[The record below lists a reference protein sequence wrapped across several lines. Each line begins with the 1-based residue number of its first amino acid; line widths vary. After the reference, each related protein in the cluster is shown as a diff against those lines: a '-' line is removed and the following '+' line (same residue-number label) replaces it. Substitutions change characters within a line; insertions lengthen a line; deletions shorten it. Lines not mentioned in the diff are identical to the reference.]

1 MCVQER
7 KKNKLFLHHVI
18 SMLCI
23 ILLTILADQKVLQKK
38 LLSYCKILLWT
49 CKWHSW
55 WHIESQLKWADL
67 TCVLRNDRESLFVM
81 LRGDYVHWCSNKCTW
96 IFNTD
101 WCDIDFMLTVLGREK
116 KVTLHGSCFNCGR
129 EFCHLELATLIAN
142 SLLLWD
148 EYYEIQ
154 LYNQPSETKLIIG
167 MRECLFIH
175 SVVTRLRKCVVT
187 LQLIVS
193 CK

>member
-1 MCVQER
+1 MV
-7 KKNKLFLHHVI
+7 
-18 SMLCI
+18 CI

-49 CKWHSW
+49 CKWHNW

-67 TCVLRNDRESLFVM
+67 NCVLRNDRESLFVM

-101 WCDIDFMLTVLGREK
+101 WCDIYFVLTVLGREK
-116 KVTLHGSCFNCGR
+116 KVTLHGSCFNCER
-129 EFCHLELATLIAN
+129 EFCHLELATPIAN
-142 SLLLWD
+142 SLLWWD
-148 EYYEIQ
+148 EYYDIQ

-167 MRECLFIH
+167 MHECLFIH

-187 LQLIVS
+187 LQLIVIGNKFIINNLLS
-193 CK
+193 C

>member
-1 MCVQER
+1 MICFTWNNYWQFRTTISIETCWKIVCAR
-7 KKNKLFLHHVI
+7 KKKQIVSPSCHFHGLIV
-18 SMLCI
+18 
-23 ILLTILADQKVLQKK
+23 ILLTILGDQKVLQKK

-101 WCDIDFMLTVLGREK
+101 WCDIYFVLTVLGREK

-129 EFCHLELATLIAN
+129 DF
-142 SLLLWD
+142 
-148 EYYEIQ
+148 
-154 LYNQPSETKLIIG
+154 
-167 MRECLFIH
+167 
-175 SVVTRLRKCVVT
+175 VT
-187 LQLIVS
+187 LS
-193 CK
+193 